1 MNDRAIGAA
10 LEALCGAAGIV
21 PGYSDV
27 WGKTH
32 TAPESTRRAL
42 LGAMGLIQDSTP
54 PEEALEQYEA
64 QTWRQ
69 MAPPVAVY
77 REEAVPYRLLLR
89 FPEAAAG
96 ENHGWRL
103 ALETGETRHGE
114 FRPVDLERVG
124 TREIGGTR
132 YVQVAF
138 DWRER
143 LPLGYHRFIV
153 QPRETAGSEAATTLI
168 VAPQRCYLPPALRE
182 GARVWGAAA
191 QLYGV
196 RSGRNWGMGDFTDL
210 ASLVE
215 QWGRRGAG
223 IIGMNPLHAL
233 YPHNPA
239 HASPYSPSSRRFLN
253 VLYLDVEA
261 LPDMRECREARAK
274 VRSAEFRARIK
285 AARAGDLVDYRP
297 VAALKLEVLQLL
309 YAHFRRHNLDGNT
322 EGARAFRDFQAAG
335 GEALRRHALFEA
347 LQQHFHDAD
356 PNVWGFP
363 VWPEA
368 YRDPRSEEVAR
379 YAAANVERIEFYEYL
394 QWHADAQLGNAAERA
409 RELGLE
415 VGLYADIAVSV
426 DSGGAEA
433 WGNQDSYALGASIGA
448 PPDEINLQ
456 GQAWGLPP
464 LHPERLRAAAYEPF
478 IAVLRAN
485 MRHAGAVRIDHVMGL
500 ARLFWVPKGGSAKD
514 GAYVRYPF
522 EDLLG
527 VLALESERNRCMV
540 IGEDLGTVPDEVRAG
555 LQRTGVL
562 SYRLLYFERSAGN
575 DYIAPADYP
584 VDALVAATTHDL
596 PPLAGYWEG
605 RDLRLRQALGLFPS
619 EAVREAQI
627 VARAQD
633 RARLALVLE
642 REGLV
647 APGSL
652 DPVAQQDLPPA
663 AARAVQ
669 LYLARSPA
677 RVLVVQ
683 LEDVLGLVEQPNVPG
698 TTDEHPNWKRRLPV
712 ELERI
717 ADDPRFSALAAALSA
732 ERPRARVAGKPR
744 VPPAARIPRAT
755 YRLQLNKTF
764 TFADATALVP
774 YLAELGVSH
783 VYCSPYLR
791 ARPGSTHGYDIIDH
805 GALNPEIG
813 SAADLDRFV
822 AALRERG
829 MGHILDMVPNH
840 VGVMGADNGW
850 WLDVLEDGPAS
861 AHAHFF
867 DIEWFPPSTDLAHKI
882 LVPVLGDHYGMV
894 LERDELELRFEAAS
908 GSFSVW
914 YHDHRF
920 PVDPRDYA
928 MLLERALSSIDRA
941 ATTEAVLTELAT
953 LAAAAGRLPA
963 RSETAGERALERRRG
978 KEAVKQRLA
987 RLAAEGGAVTAALD
1001 GAARACA
1008 GAAGREALHELLER
1022 QAYRLA
1028 HWRVA
1033 SDEINYRRFFDIND
1047 LAALRMEDET
1057 VFDATHRLALSLAA
1071 DGKLDGLRID
1081 HPDGLYD
1088 PAGYFERLQARY
1100 AHLSGYE
1107 FPAAGSARRALPF
1120 YVVIEKIAAGHEH
1133 VPQDWA
1139 VHGTTGYRFAAVV
1152 NGLFVDGAAR
1162 EEMDRIYRSFV
1173 PDALSFQEEA
1183 HQGRRA
1189 ILRTALASALT
1200 MLSTELLRIARADRS
1215 TRDYSLIMLRQA
1227 LTEVIASFPVYR
1239 TYIGAGKPSDQDRRY
1254 IDWAVARA
1262 RRRSRAADITIFDFV
1277 RRMLLAEK
1285 PPGASP
1291 ELAAL
1296 VLDFARK
1303 FQQLTAPVAAKG
1315 VEDTAFYR
1323 YNRLVSL
1330 NDVGSDPEMF
1340 GFPVTAFHGASAERA
1355 AHWPH
1360 TMLGTSTHDN
1370 KRAEDVRARINVISE
1385 FPSEWQTLVQRWAR
1399 INRSRKR
1406 NVEDEPAPSPNDE
1419 YLLYQTLIGTFPA
1432 DTAGGALAGY
1442 RSRIKE
1448 YMIKAVREA
1457 KVQSSWTA
1465 PNEDY
1470 EGAVTAF
1477 VEAIL
1482 GEADS
1487 NLFLADLRAQHARFA
1502 WFGWL
1507 NGLSATLV
1515 KFASPGVPDI
1525 YQGTELPDLSLVD
1538 PDNRRPVDYDLRRR
1552 VLADLARVATGPEPA
1567 QAVRGFASSAQGR
1580 GRLWIIWRALQLRA
1594 EHPDLFKHGDY
1605 VALSVAGT
1613 RANNVVAFARRHD
1626 DYGLIAIAGRLW
1638 AGLGARVGEVPL
1650 GKRYWTDTVVDLAPL
1665 GEIEEPMDVL
1675 TMQPVRIANGSLQL
1689 ADAFGNFPGALIFCR
1704 LSS

>member
-1 MNDRAIGAA
+1 VSGNA
-10 LEALCGAAGIV
+10 LDALCSIAGIV
-21 PGYSDV
+21 PAYSD
-27 WGKTH
+27 GLGATH
-32 TAPESTRRAL
+32 TAPDETRRAL
-42 LGAMGLIQDSTP
+42 LQAMGVLHDSTAL
-54 PEEALEQYEA
+54 EVALEQHAA
-64 QTWRQ
+64 QVWRQ
-69 MAPPVAVY
+69 MAPPVAVV
-77 REEAVPYRLLLR
+77 RKEALPYRLLLR
-89 FPEAAAG
+89 FPESAAG
-96 ENHGWRL
+96 DNYGWRL
-103 ALETGETRHGE
+103 VLESGDTRHGE
-114 FRPVDLERVG
+114 FRPAQLERVDA
-124 TREIGGTR
+124 REAGGAR

-138 DWRER
+138 EWREP

-153 QPRETAGSEAATTLI
+153 QPRDMAGSEAATTLV

-182 GARVWGAAA
+182 GARAWGVAA
-191 QLYGV
+191 QLYAL
-196 RSGRNWGMGDFTDL
+196 RSARNWGMGDFSDL
-210 ASLVE
+210 ADLAE

-223 IIGMNPLHAL
+223 IVGINPLHAL

-261 LPDMRECREARAK
+261 IPDMRECREARAI
-274 VRSAEFRARIK
+274 VRSSGFRARVK
-285 AARAGDLVDYRP
+285 AAKSGDLIDYRA
-297 VAALKLEVLQLL
+297 VAALKFEVLHLL
-309 YAHFRRHNLDGNT
+309 YAHFRANHLRDGA
-322 EGARAFRDFQAAG
+322 EGGRAFREFQAAG

-347 LQQHFHDAD
+347 LQQHLHDAD
-356 PNVWGFP
+356 HAIWGFP
-363 VWPEA
+363 VWPEP

-379 YAAANVERIEFYEYL
+379 FAAANIERIEFYEYL
-394 QWHADAQLGNAAERA
+394 QWHADAQLRLAAERA
-409 RELGLE
+409 AGLGLE
-415 VGLYADIAVSV
+415 VGLYTDIAVSV

-433 WGNQDSYALGASIGA
+433 WANQDCYALGVAIGA

-456 GQAWGLPP
+456 GQNWGLPP
-464 LHPERLRAAAYEPF
+464 LHPERIRASSYEPF
-478 IAVLRAN
+478 IAILRAN

-500 ARLFWVPKGGSAKD
+500 ARLFWIPKGASGKH

-540 IGEDLGTVPDEVRAG
+540 IGEDLGTVPDEVREG
-555 LQRTGVL
+555 LERSGVL
-562 SYRLLYFERSAGN
+562 SYRLLYFERGR
-575 DYIAPADYP
+575 DGEFMPPEGYP

-596 PPLAGYWEG
+596 PTLAGYWEG
-605 RDLRLRQALGLFPS
+605 RDLQLRQALGLYPS

-633 RARLALVLE
+633 RARLALALE
-642 REGLV
+642 RESLVPAGGLN
-647 APGSL
+647 
-652 DPVAQQDLPPA
+652 PVSQQDLPA
-663 AARAVQ
+663 DAARALQ

-683 LEDVLGLVEQPNVPG
+683 IEDVLGLTGQANVPG
-698 TTDEHPNWKRRLPV
+698 TTEEHPNWKRRLPV

-717 ADDPRFSALAAALSA
+717 AEDPRFGMLAGALSA
-732 ERPRARVAGKPR
+732 VRPRVRVAGKPR

-755 YRLQLNKTF
+755 YRLQLSKAF
-764 TFADATALVP
+764 TFADATALIP
-774 YLAELGVSH
+774 YLADLGVSH

-813 SAADLDRFV
+813 GMADFERFV
-822 AALRERG
+822 AELRAHR

-867 DIEWFPPSTDLAHKI
+867 DIEWFPPSTDLANKI

-894 LERDELELRFEAAS
+894 LERDELELRFEAAG

-920 PVDPRDYA
+920 PVDPKDYSA
-928 MLLERALSSIDRA
+928 LLEHAAAHIDRPA
-941 ATTEAVLTELAT
+941 VPDTVLTELAT
-953 LAAAAGRLPA
+953 LAAAAGRLPS
-963 RSETAGERALERRRG
+963 RSETTAERALERRRG

-987 RLAAEGGAVTAALD
+987 RLAAEGGAVAQALD
-1001 GAARACA
+1001 GAARAHG
-1008 GAAGREALHELLER
+1008 GAAGRERLHELLER

-1033 SDEINYRRFFDIND
+1033 SDEINYRRFFDVND

-1057 VFDATHRLALSLAA
+1057 VFDATHRFVLGLAA

-1100 AHLSGYE
+1100 AHLCGYE
-1107 FPAAGSARRALPF
+1107 FPAAQERRALPL
-1120 YVVIEKIAAGHEH
+1120 YLVIEKIAAGHER
-1133 VPQDWA
+1133 VPQEWA
-1139 VHGTTGYRFAAVV
+1139 IHGTTGYRFAAVV

-1162 EEMDRIYRSFV
+1162 EELDRIYHSFV
-1173 PDALSFQEEA
+1173 PDALTFQEHAYE
-1183 HQGRRA
+1183 GRRA
-1189 ILRTALASALT
+1189 MLHSALASALT
-1200 MLSTELLRIARADRS
+1200 MLATELLRIARAGRS
-1215 TRDYSLIMLRQA
+1215 TRDYSFMMLRQA
-1227 LTEVIASFPVYR
+1227 LAEVIASFPVYR
-1239 TYIGAGKPSDQDRRY
+1239 TYIASGKPSEQDRRY

-1262 RRRSRAADITIFDFV
+1262 RRRSRAADGTIFDFV
-1277 RRMLLAEK
+1277 RRMLLAEA
-1285 PPGASP
+1285 PQEASP

-1296 VLDFARK
+1296 VRDFAMK
-1303 FQQLTAPVAAKG
+1303 FQQLTAPVTAKG

-1330 NDVGSDPEMF
+1330 NDVGGDPDMF

-1355 AHWPH
+1355 ASWRH
-1360 TMLGTSTHDN
+1360 TLLGTSTHDN
-1370 KRAEDVRARINVISE
+1370 KRSEDVRARINVISE
-1385 FPSEWQTLVQRWAR
+1385 FPPEWQTLVQRWAR
-1399 INRSRKR
+1399 LNRSRKR
-1406 NVEDEPAPSPNDE
+1406 AVEDEPAPSPNDE
-1419 YLLYQTLIGTFPA
+1419 YLLYQTLIGSFQEA
-1432 DTAGGALAGY
+1432 DAAGEALAGY
-1442 RSRIKE
+1442 RARIRN

-1457 KVQSSWTA
+1457 KTHSSWIA

-1470 EGAVTAF
+1470 EAAVTAF
-1477 VEAIL
+1477 VDALLAES
-1482 GEADS
+1482 DS

-1515 KFASPGVPDI
+1515 KLASPGVPDI

-1538 PDNRRPVDYDLRRR
+1538 PDNRRPVDYELRRR
-1552 VLADLARVATGPEPA
+1552 MLAEFPRVAGGREPTA
-1567 QAVRGFASSAQGR
+1567 VVRGYAASAQGH

-1594 EHPDLFKHGDY
+1594 EHPGLFRDGDY
-1605 VALSVAGT
+1605 VALSTTGARAG
-1613 RANNVVAFARRHD
+1613 NVVAFARRHD
-1626 DYGLIAIAGRLW
+1626 DYCLIAVAGRLW
-1638 AGLGARVGEVPL
+1638 AGLGARVGEAPL
-1650 GKRYWTDTVVDLAPL
+1650 GKRYWEDTAVDLAPL
-1665 GEIEEPMDVL
+1665 GGIEEPVDVIS
-1675 TMQPVRIANGSLQL
+1675 MQPMRVSGASLAL
-1689 ADAFGNFPGALIFCR
+1689 ADAFADFPGALIFCR
-1704 LSS
+1704 LAG